1 MGRGLLF
8 LAGPLSLTG
17 WQHVPVL
24 RPLCVQVS
32 PKEPALMLAKAIDSH
47 VMEGGAEVSLFFGV
61 LLQQALHEGYEGAA
75 VLLLFLFLV
84 LWFVIRLQPLQC

>member
-32 PKEPALMLAKAIDSH
+32 PKEPALMLAKVIDSH

-61 LLQQALHEGYEGAA
+61 MRAMRELPSSSSSFSWSSGL
-75 VLLLFLFLV
+75 
-84 LWFVIRLQPLQC
+84 